1 MNSVLTESVLVLNK
15 NWQAIDTMNVETAFC
30 NLVRGVATAIDTD
43 SMRPVTFDE
52 WRTLPIREGDRS
64 VGTTRGPVRVPT
76 VIACVTFARMPK
88 KTPKLT
94 TANVKKRD
102 GNRCQYTNRL
112 LGPGEGNLDHVI
124 PQSRGGQSTWENL
137 AWCDKKINQ
146 IKANK
151 TPEEAGLK
159 LVRKPKALREVPAT
173 LLIEPRAD
181 RPEWDPFLIR

>member
-1 MNSVLTESVLVLNK
+1 MNSVLTDSVLVLNR

-43 SMRPVTFDE
+43 TMRPVTFDE
-52 WRTLPIREGDRS
+52 WRNLPIRETDKS

-76 VIACVTFARMPK
+76 VIACVSFDRMPK

-102 GNRCQYTNRL
+102 GNRCQYTNRV

-124 PQSRGGQSTWENL
+124 PQSRGGPNTWENL
-137 AWCDKKINQ
+137 VWSDKKINQ
-146 IKANK
+146 LKGDK

-159 LVRKPKALREVPAT
+159 LQRRPRALREVPAM
-173 LLIEPRAD
+173 LLID
-181 RPEWDPFLIR
+181 RRPDKPEWDQFLVH